1 MLSCREITEI
11 VTDYVEGALSL
22 RDRLRFQLHIGMC
35 RHCRAYLRQMK
46 LTARTLGYLP
56 EPELPPELED
66 ELLRRFEGWKASR
79 G

>member
-1 MLSCREITEI
+1 MLSCKEVTQLVTE
-11 VTDYVEGALSL
+11 YVEGALSL
-22 RDRLRFQLHIGMC
+22 RDRLRFQLHVGMC

-56 EPELPPELED
+56 EPELPPRIEE
-66 ELLRRFEGWKASR
+66 ELLRRFESWKSSR

>member
-1 MLSCREITEI
+1 VLNCKEITQL

-46 LTARTLGYLP
+46 LTAKTLGYLP
-56 EPELPPELED
+56 EPELPPDVEG
-66 ELLRRFEGWKASR
+66 ELLARFETWKASR

>member
-1 MLSCREITEI
+1 MLSCREVTEL

-22 RDRLRFQLHIGMC
+22 ADRLRFQLHIGMC

-46 LTARTLGYLP
+46 LTAKTLGYLP